1 MKVGQRTLD
10 KDRQEEGVY
19 IVSVA
24 PIVSGL
30 MVLATLLYTVTQG
43 WGTLVALVCAL
54 VVLWGRWVPQ
64 RQATKD
70 FTEMRAS
77 QREYKLTG
85 QPEYPEFVRLR
96 AQQMLRDNKAL
107 TRAARHEVQ
116 GLLAWAK
123 AQEIQVPPMTQI
135 LYKESI

>member
-1 MKVGQRTLD
+1 MKVGQRTFD
-10 KDRQEEGVY
+10 RDRQEEGIY

-30 MVLATLLYTVTQG
+30 MVLAALLYTVTQG

-54 VVLWGRWVPQ
+54 VALWGRWVLLQ
-64 RQATKD
+64 QATKD
-70 FTEMRAS
+70 FTEMHAS

-107 TRAARHEVQ
+107 TRAARQEVQ

-123 AQEIQVPPMTQI
+123 AQEI
-135 LYKESI
+135 

>member
-1 MKVGQRTLD
+1 MEVGQRTLD
-10 KDRQEEGVY
+10 KGRQEEGVY

-24 PIVSGL
+24 PIVTGL
-30 MVLATLLYTVTQG
+30 MVLAALLYTVTQG

-54 VVLWGRWVPQ
+54 VALWGRWVLQ
-64 RQATKD
+64 RQAAKD
-70 FTEMRAS
+70 FAEMRAS

-107 TRAARHEVQ
+107 TRTARQEVQ
-116 GLLAWAK
+116 DLLAWAK
-123 AQEIQVPPMTQI
+123 TQEM
-135 LYKESI
+135 

>member
-1 MKVGQRTLD
+1 
-10 KDRQEEGVY
+10 
-19 IVSVA
+19 
-24 PIVSGL
+24 
-30 MVLATLLYTVTQG
+30 
-43 WGTLVALVCAL
+43 
-54 VVLWGRWVPQ
+54 
-64 RQATKD
+64 
-70 FTEMRAS
+70 MRAS

-123 AQEIQVPPMTQI
+123 AQEIQVLPMTRI

>member
-1 MKVGQRTLD
+1 MKFGQRTLD
-10 KDRQEEGVY
+10 KDRQEEGIY

-30 MVLATLLYTVTQG
+30 MVLAALLYTVTQG

-54 VVLWGRWVPQ
+54 VALWGRWVLLQ
-64 RQATKD
+64 QATKD
-70 FTEMRAS
+70 FTEMHAS

-107 TRAARHEVQ
+107 TRAARQEVQ

-123 AQEIQVPPMTQI
+123 AQEI
-135 LYKESI
+135 